1 MNRFEKEL
9 NKRLVGQRLTKY
21 EIKKII
27 NLIFDLDYTIMVDTT
42 ENNNKEMD
50 YEYTINFDIG
60 KSCYEV
66 KISYLLTRDNR
77 MYTTQISLN
86 KTPKK

>member
-1 MNRFEKEL
+1 MNKFEKEL
-9 NKRLVGQRLTKY
+9 NKNLVGKRLAKY

-27 NLIFDLDYTIMVDTT
+27 NYIFDLDYTIMIDTT

-66 KISYLLTRDNR
+66 KIFYLLTRDNR
-77 MYTTQISLN
+77 MYTTQVILN